1 MSLHECI
8 GRLEKQRDLVR
19 ISRHVDRA
27 PRELQFA
34 LATRVQGDRDIIAN
48 EPDPIQPWRWLSP
61 SPGPSRA
68 PRACASRTCR

>member
-19 ISRHVDRA
+19 IDHA

-34 LATRVQGDRDIIAN
+34 LATRVQGDRDIIGN
-48 EPDPIQPWRWLSP
+48 EPDPIQPWRWLPP